1 MFTNTKTVLLAKTL
15 QSFQNQIHNKVDREN
30 FKIPKGSLD
39 IKVSEKVS
47 LPAADKTVLLTA
59 YIFRLA
65 ILGHNESSL
74 TMIFSVNSLEYH
86 QLNERYTINYSRITT
101 ASQLSKPRSIPKACK
116 PRNENNQLRIC

>member
-65 ILGHNESSL
+65 ILGHNKSSL

-101 ASQLSKPRSIPKACK
+101 AS
-116 PRNENNQLRIC
+116 